1 MTITTERSMQLTQQQ
16 ANVLKK
22 GCHDLIAGYD
32 TSYGYVPTF
41 GAGIAFCILFL
52 LSTSVHV
59 FQFAR
64 VRRWTSLTFALGAMT
79 ELIGWAGRTLSSKCP
94 YNGDAFL
101 MQITTLI
108 IAPTFFTAGL
118 YVILGTL
125 INRLGRSSSLLGPK
139 MYAIVF
145 LTADIV
151 ALVIQAI
158 GGALASTEADKVN
171 GDTETGTN
179 IMVAGIVFQMAA
191 MVVFTGLVLDF
202 MRRVFI
208 KKTYLSYGKA
218 GLERPNC
225 LPVTYAWLLVAV
237 CVSLGMIFIR
247 SIYRTVELAQG
258 WEGYL
263 ITHEGYFIALD
274 ASLMIVAVGIFNF
287 LDPVFLL
294 PDKDI
299 REGVFASEH
308 EMSDLTYE

>member
-1 MTITTERSMQLTQQQ
+1 MTTTTARSMQLTQQQ
-16 ANVLKK
+16 ADVLKK

-41 GAGIAFCILFL
+41 GAGIAFCVLFL
-52 LSTSVHV
+52 LSTSAHV

-64 VRRWTSLTFALGAMT
+64 MRRWTSLTFALGAMT
-79 ELIGWAGRTLSSKCP
+79 ELIGWAGRTWSSKCP

-139 MYAIVF
+139 MYAVVF

-158 GGALASTEADKVN
+158 GGALASTEADKIN

-208 KKTYLSYGKA
+208 KKTYLSY
-218 GLERPNC
+218 
-225 LPVTYAWLLVAV
+225 
-237 CVSLGMIFIR
+237 
-247 SIYRTVELAQG
+247 
-258 WEGYL
+258 
-263 ITHEGYFIALD
+263 
-274 ASLMIVAVGIFNF
+274 
-287 LDPVFLL
+287 
-294 PDKDI
+294 DKDI
-299 REGVFASEH
+299 REGVFAGEH

>member
-1 MTITTERSMQLTQQQ
+1 MTTTTGRSMQLTQQQ
-16 ANVLKK
+16 ADVLKK

-52 LSTSVHV
+52 LSTSAHV

-79 ELIGWAGRTLSSKCP
+79 ELIGWAGRTWSSKCP

-139 MYAIVF
+139 MYAVVF

-158 GGALASTEADKVN
+158 GGALASTEADKIN

-191 MVVFTGLVLDF
+191 MVVFTGLVIDF

-218 GLERPNC
+218 GLEPPNS

-237 CVSLGMIFIR
+237 CVSLAMIFIR

-263 ITHEGYFIALD
+263 ITHEGYFIGLD
-274 ASLMIVAVGIFNF
+274 ACLMIVAVGIFNF

-299 REGVFASEH
+299 REGVFAGEH

>member
-1 MTITTERSMQLTQQQ
+1 MQLTQQQ
-16 ANVLKK
+16 ADVLKK

-41 GAGIAFCILFL
+41 GAGIAFCVLFL
-52 LSTSVHV
+52 LSTFAHV

-64 VRRWTSLTFALGAMT
+64 ARRWTSLTFALGAMT
-79 ELIGWAGRTLSSKCP
+79 ELIGWAGRTWSSKCP

-158 GGALASTEADKVN
+158 GGALASTEADKIN

-218 GLERPNC
+218 GLEPPNS

-263 ITHEGYFIALD
+263 ITHEGYFIGLD
-274 ASLMIVAVGIFNF
+274 ACLMIIAVGIFNF

-294 PDKDI
+294 PDNDI
-299 REGVFASEH
+299 REGVFAGEH

>member
-1 MTITTERSMQLTQQQ
+1 MATITARSTEFTQQQ
-16 ANVLKK
+16 ADVLKS

-52 LSTSVHV
+52 LSTSAHV

-64 VRRWTSLTFALGAMT
+64 VRRWTSLTFALGAMSMKNAT
-79 ELIGWAGRTLSSKCP
+79 SLSNRLVTDRPFPAELIGWAGRTWSSKCP

-125 INRLGRSSSLLGPK
+125 INRLGRRSSLLGPK

-158 GGALASTEADKVN
+158 GGVLASTEADKIN

-179 IMVAGIVFQMAA
+179 IMVSGF
-191 MVVFTGLVLDF
+191 
-202 MRRVFI
+202 
-208 KKTYLSYGKA
+208 Y
-218 GLERPNC
+218 
-225 LPVTYAWLLVAV
+225 
-237 CVSLGMIFIR
+237 
-247 SIYRTVELAQG
+247 
-258 WEGYL
+258 
-263 ITHEGYFIALD
+263 H
-274 ASLMIVAVGIFNF
+274 
-287 LDPVFLL
+287 
-294 PDKDI
+294 
-299 REGVFASEH
+299 
-308 EMSDLTYE
+308 YEISVDCH

>member
-1 MTITTERSMQLTQQQ
+1 MTTTTAKSMQLTQQQ
-16 ANVLKK
+16 ADVLKK

-41 GAGIAFCILFL
+41 GAGIAFCVLFL
-52 LSTSVHV
+52 LSTFAHV

-64 VRRWTSLTFALGAMT
+64 ARRWTSLTFALGAMT
-79 ELIGWAGRTLSSKCP
+79 ELIGWAGRTWSSKCP

-125 INRLGRSSSLLGPK
+125 ITRLGRSSSLLGPK

-158 GGALASTEADKVN
+158 GGALASTEADKIN

-218 GLERPNC
+218 GLEPPNS

-263 ITHEGYFIALD
+263 ITHEGYFIGLD
-274 ASLMIVAVGIFNF
+274 ACLMIIAVGIFNF

-294 PDKDI
+294 PDNDI
-299 REGVFASEH
+299 REGVFAGEH

>member
-1 MTITTERSMQLTQQQ
+1 MTTTTARSMQLTQQQ
-16 ANVLKK
+16 ADVLKK

-41 GAGIAFCILFL
+41 GAGIAFCVLFL
-52 LSTSVHV
+52 LSTFAHV

-64 VRRWTSLTFALGAMT
+64 ARRWTSLTFALGAMSMKNT
-79 ELIGWAGRTLSSKCP
+79 TLFSTRSFTDRPLAAELIGWAGRTWSSKCP

-158 GGALASTEADKVN
+158 GGALASTEADKIN

-179 IMVAGIVFQMAA
+179 IMVSGFYHYEIQ
-191 MVVFTGLVLDF
+191 LDW
-202 MRRVFI
+202 
-208 KKTYLSYGKA
+208 
-218 GLERPNC
+218 C
-225 LPVTYAWLLVAV
+225 
-237 CVSLGMIFIR
+237 
-247 SIYRTVELAQG
+247 
-258 WEGYL
+258 
-263 ITHEGYFIALD
+263 
-274 ASLMIVAVGIFNF
+274 
-287 LDPVFLL
+287 
-294 PDKDI
+294 
-299 REGVFASEH
+299 
-308 EMSDLTYE
+308 

>member
-1 MTITTERSMQLTQQQ
+1 MTTTTARSMQLTQQQ
-16 ANVLKK
+16 ADVLKK

-41 GAGIAFCILFL
+41 GAGIAFCVLFL
-52 LSTSVHV
+52 LSTFAHV

-64 VRRWTSLTFALGAMT
+64 ARRWTSLTFALGAMT
-79 ELIGWAGRTLSSKCP
+79 ELIGWAGRTWSSKCP

-158 GGALASTEADKVN
+158 GGALASTEADKID

-218 GLERPNC
+218 GLEPPNS

-263 ITHEGYFIALD
+263 ITHEGYFIGLD
-274 ASLMIVAVGIFNF
+274 ACLMIIAVGIFNF

-294 PDKDI
+294 PDNDI
-299 REGVFASEH
+299 REGVFAGEH

>member
-1 MTITTERSMQLTQQQ
+1 MATTTARSTEFTQQQ
-16 ANVLKK
+16 ADVLKS

-52 LSTSVHV
+52 LSTSAHV

-79 ELIGWAGRTLSSKCP
+79 ELIGWAGRTWSSKCP

-158 GGALASTEADKVN
+158 GGALASTEADKIN

-191 MVVFTGLVLDF
+191 MIVFTGLVLDF

-208 KKTYLSYGKA
+208 KKTYLSYDKT
-218 GLERPNC
+218 GLGSPTS
-225 LPVTYAWLLVAV
+225 LPVTYAWLLAAV

-263 ITHEGYFIALD
+263 ITHEGYFIGLD
-274 ASLMIVAVGIFNF
+274 ACLMIIAVGIFNF
-287 LDPVFLL
+287 LDPGL
-294 PDKDI
+294 
-299 REGVFASEH
+299 FAGEH

>member
-1 MTITTERSMQLTQQQ
+1 MATTTARSTQLTQQQ
-16 ANVLKK
+16 ADVLKS
-22 GCHDLIAGYD
+22 GCHDFIAGYD

-52 LSTSVHV
+52 LSTSAHI

-64 VRRWTSLTFALGAMT
+64 
-79 ELIGWAGRTLSSKCP
+79 
-94 YNGDAFL
+94 
-101 MQITTLI
+101 ITTLI

-158 GGALASTEADKVN
+158 GGALASTEADKIN

-191 MVVFTGLVLDF
+191 MIVFTGLVLDF

-208 KKTYLSYGKA
+208 KKSYLSYDKT
-218 GLERPNC
+218 GLESPTS
-225 LPVTYAWLLVAV
+225 LPVSYAWLLAAV
-237 CVSLGMIFIR
+237 CVSLAMIFIR

-263 ITHEGYFIALD
+263 ITHEGYFIGLD
-274 ASLMIVAVGIFNF
+274 ACLMIIAVGIFNF

-294 PDKDI
+294 PEKDI
-299 REGVFASEH
+299 REGLFTGEH